1 MVSKKILG
9 KKSKNLKRIGE
20 KLISEIAQTAAKKP
34 SQFSEGFSPLFL
46 KSGDGS
52 YVHDLENNKF
62 LDTIMGIGPIILG
75 YNHPNTNKAIIKQL
89 KNGITFSLTHP
100 LEIELAVELKKIL
113 PNMDMFRFS
122 KTGVDVTSSAIRA
135 ARNYTQKNK
144 ILSCGYHGWHDWNAI
159 TLNNNSG
166 IPDFNSKLIKKV
178 EYNNFEQL
186 VDNID
191 NETAAVILEPI
202 IFEYPKNNF
211 LKKIRK
217 ITKEKKILLIF
228 DEMWTGFRM
237 HLGGAQKFFDVD
249 ADLACYSKAI
259 ANGMP
264 ISVLAGKKE
273 IMSSLNKNS
282 FFYTTFG
289 GETLSM
295 AAALETIRFIKKN
308 NVCKKIGSKGKK
320 VITNMKEIISYHR
333 INYLDV
339 LGYNQRS
346 ILLINHE
353 KAQIIKTYIHQEMLK
368 NQILWNGIINLSYSH
383 SEKDVKKICN
393 SFNRIL
399 KKISTMRI
407 NDLKNKLEGK
417 VIKKLVL

>member
-320 VITNMKEIISYHR
+320 VITNMKEMISYHR
-333 INYLDV
+333 INYLNV

-353 KAQIIKTYIHQEMLK
+353 NAQIIKTYIHQEMLK

-399 KKISTMRI
+399 KEISTMRI

>member
-1 MVSKKILG
+1 VVSKKILG
-9 KKSKNLKRIGE
+9 KKSKNLKKIGE

-46 KSGDGS
+46 KSGNGS
-52 YVHDLENNKF
+52 YVYDLENNKF

-100 LEIELAVELKKIL
+100 LEIELAAELKKLL

-159 TLNNNSG
+159 TLNKNSG
-166 IPDFNSKLIKKV
+166 IPDFNSKLIKKFK
-178 EYNNFEQL
+178 YNDFEQL
-186 VDNID
+186 ADNID
-191 NETAAVILEPI
+191 NDTAAVILEPI

-217 ITKEKKILLIF
+217 ITSEKKILLIF

-237 HLGGAQKFFDVD
+237 HLGGAQKFFNVD

-264 ISVLAGKKE
+264 ISVLAGRKK

-295 AAALETIRFIKKN
+295 AAALNTIKFIKKN
-308 NVCKKIGSKGKK
+308 NVCKKIGLKGKK
-320 VITNMKEIISYHR
+320 IITKMNEIISNHG
-333 INYLDV
+333 INFLNV
-339 LGYNQRS
+339 LGYDQRS

-353 KAQIIKTYIHQEMLK
+353 NAEIIKTYIHQEMLK
-368 NQILWNGIINLSYSH
+368 CQILWNGIINLSYSH
-383 SEKDVKKICN
+383 SEKDVQKICI
-393 SFNRIL
+393 SFNKIL
-399 KKISTMRI
+399 KEISLMKIS
-407 NDLKNKLEGK
+407 DLKNKLEGK
-417 VIKKLVL
+417 VIRKLIL